1 MKLEGEQIT
10 RAMSIVGEIMWSCDL
25 PMYVEMFVREEKTV
39 EQFGESAALQL
50 GFTPRTQKE
59 FLDDYFPEGGQNR
72 KNAREMIRRY
82 RSGKPRDDVRLKK
95 QVVSDIFHH
104 VTHECEL
111 PSLGQLGYP
120 YGSAIYVRA
129 SETLGEVKAAFKK
142 GEKSA

>member
-10 RAMSIVGEIMWSCDL
+10 RAMSIVAEIMWNCDL

-59 FLDDYFPEGGQNR
+59 FLDAYFPEGGQNR
-72 KNAREMIRRY
+72 KTAREMIRRY
-82 RSGKPRDDVRLKK
+82 RSGKPRDDVNLKK
-95 QVVSDIFHH
+95 RVVSDIFHH
-104 VTHECEL
+104 LTQKGEL
-111 PSLGQLGYP
+111 PALGQLGYP
-120 YGSAIYVRA
+120 QGSAIYVRA

-142 GEKSA
+142 GEKNT

>member
-1 MKLEGEQIT
+1 MKLEGEQIN
-10 RAMSIVGEIMWSCDL
+10 RAMSIVAEIMWSCDL

-59 FLDDYFPEGGQNR
+59 FLDAYFPEGGQNR
-72 KNAREMIRRY
+72 RNARKMIRRY
-82 RSGKPRDDVRLKK
+82 RSGKPRDDVNLKK
-95 QVVSDIFHH
+95 RVVSDIFHH
-104 VTHECEL
+104 LTQKGEL
-111 PSLGQLGYP
+111 PALGQLGYP
-120 YGSAIYVRA
+120 QGSAIYVRA